1 MLFDKI
7 QEDLNRALKE
17 KDKVA
22 VSALRMVLASL
33 NNARIAKGADLTDDD
48 AVREVS
54 KDAKRH
60 KESIAAFEAGGRGD
74 LAEKEKRELEVI
86 SAYLPEAFSDSELT
100 KMVDEAISAL
110 GAESIS
116 DLGRVVG
123 AVMSSGGA
131 RADGA
136 RVSQIARAKL
146 APSSQP

>member
-1 MLFDKI
+1 MLIDRL
-7 QEDLNRALKE
+7 QEDLNRALKDRDE
-17 KDKVA
+17 IA
-22 VSALRMVLASL
+22 VSTLRMALSNL
-33 NNARIAKGADLTDDD
+33 KNARIAKGADLTDDD
-48 AVREVS
+48 AVAEIS

-60 KESIAAFEAGGRGD
+60 KESIAAFEAGGRDD
-74 LAEKEKRELEVI
+74 LAEKEKRELEVL
-86 SAYLPEAFSDSELT
+86 SKYLPVAFSDSELT

-110 GAESIS
+110 GAGSIS